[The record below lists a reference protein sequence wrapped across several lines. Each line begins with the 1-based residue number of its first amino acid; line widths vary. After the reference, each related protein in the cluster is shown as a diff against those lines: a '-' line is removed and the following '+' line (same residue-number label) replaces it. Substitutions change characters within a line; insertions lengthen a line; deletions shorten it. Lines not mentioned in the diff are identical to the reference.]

1 MRYKFIE
8 GITSDVMFEAY
19 GKDLKDVFSNAAEA
33 LFTVMCRIESVQPKD
48 ERKIEIDADSLEDL
62 MINWLQAL
70 IAAVDIEGMFFSKF
84 KITRIDD
91 THLTAFVY
99 GEPVS
104 PHKGKTVVKAVT
116 YHQYSFDKTSKGYTV
131 RVSLDI

>member
-1 MRYKFIE
+1 
-8 GITSDVMFEAY
+8 
-19 GKDLKDVFSNAAEA
+19 
-33 LFTVMCRIESVQPKD
+33 MCRIESVQPKD
-48 ERKIEIDADSLEDL
+48 EKKIEIDADSLEDL

-116 YHQYSFDKTSKGYTV
+116 YHQYAFKKSKEGYV
-131 RVSLDI
+131 CRVSLDI

>member
-19 GKDLKDVFSNAAEA
+19 GKTLKDVFSNAAEA

-48 ERKIEIDADSLEDL
+48 EKKIEIDADSLEDL

-116 YHQYSFDKTSKGYTV
+116 YHQYAFKKSKEGYV
-131 RVSLDI
+131 CRVSLDI